1 METMDNPVME
11 LQFRPTGA
19 ATSIEVRVRYLED
32 QVKEL
37 TETISRFTGS
47 NQLPRLYPEDDAL
60 AAKIWNITVATFHS
74 RDSVRHS
81 KRRFYFEIKI
91 RHSAMFVMAVM
102 GLRISEI
109 ARFFDCHHTN
119 VCSAV
124 KTMSKRIQ
132 TDRTLF
138 TQVDQIKT
146 QSEL

>member
-1 METMDNPVME
+1 MDTPVLE
-11 LQFRPTGA
+11 LQFRSDSAP
-19 ATSIEVRVRYLED
+19 TSIEIRVRYLED

-37 TETISRFTGS
+37 TETISRLTGS
-47 NQLPRLYPEDDAL
+47 DQLPRLYPEDDAL
-60 AAKIWNITVATFHS
+60 AAKIWKITVATFHS

-102 GLRISEI
+102 GLRISQI

-119 VCSAV
+119 ICSAV
-124 KTMSKRIQ
+124 KTMTKRIQ

-138 TQVDQIKT
+138 AQVEQIKT